1 MLDIKLIREQP
12 EAVAAALARRGEDAA
27 ASLGRV
33 LELDARRRALLPEL
47 EGLRAE
53 QNDANARIRA
63 ATDEHE
69 REQRV
74 EVEEAFVRVPAR
86 RRERAD
92 GDREHQRRPLPH
104 TQHHPEETRSAPVR
118 RIAPRPD
125 PGTEQTG
132 DRVDRGDHD
141 RAGHDGLRHARD
153 IEPIDTM

>member
-69 REQRV
+69 RER
-74 EVEEAFVRVPAR
+74 EIEAMRSVAAR
-86 RRERAD
+86 AKLLEQELATVQD
-92 GDREHQRRPLPH
+92 SLAEALAPLPNL
-104 TQHHPEETRSAPVR
+104 PDPSAP
-118 RIAPRPD
+118 
-125 PGTEQTG
+125 
-132 DRVDRGDHD
+132 
-141 RAGHDGLRHARD
+141 DG
-153 IEPIDTM
+153 